1 MKALLFVCVFACA
14 ATGTW
19 AQSSK
24 KKGKK
29 PGTSQPTS
37 VSPNFPA
44 ADQYQ
49 PDTKKRKKS
58 SGKITYD
65 AQKKYEK
72 QLKEVAKAERRAERE
87 LAKPQNSDPSYF
99 GHKRPPKKR
108 PPHKMKL
115 CKECGIRH

>member
-49 PDTKKRKKS
+49 PDAKRKKKS
-58 SGKITYD
+58 SSKITYD

-87 LAKPQNSDPSYF
+87 MAKPQNSDPSYF
-99 GHKRPPKKR
+99 GHKRPPKRR